1 MKINVDFIKKIGKD
15 KLILIIL
22 AGVVLIVCTLWESND
37 SVSDNS
43 NKDTVTNSSDNKDYS
58 NESYIKSMEIKLKE
72 VLSQIDGVGELY
84 VMITVKNSSSK
95 NVLKEN
101 NISYE
106 DTNEEDSSGGKR
118 KKYTYSEDNK
128 TVYVTDSSGN
138 TTPYVISEMSPEIE
152 GVAVIAEGGDKVLVK
167 EKIIN
172 IIKALFG
179 IDINKISVTK

>member
-1 MKINVDFIKKIGKD
+1 M
-15 KLILIIL
+15 
-22 AGVVLIVCTLWESND
+22 CTVWENKGSISD
-37 SVSDNS
+37 SDS
-43 NKDTVTNSSDNKDYS
+43 KDTATISSSGEQS
-58 NESYIKSMEIKLKE
+58 NESYIRSMEKKLKE
-72 VLSQIDGVGELY
+72 ILCQVDGAGELY

-95 NVLKEN
+95 NVLKEK

-106 DTNEEDSSGGKR
+106 DTNEEDNSGGKR

-138 TTPYVISEMSPEIE
+138 TTPYVLSEMSPEIE